1 MPSSQPVVA
10 DANILISLLIAKGS
24 KQELFFSEHV
34 TPHSPELVLFEIGKH
49 WKRISEGSGVP
60 EDELKL
66 AFSGI
71 RKQLITLPLPEIKQ
85 WLREAERIS
94 PDKDDTE
101 YFALALKLN
110 CPIWSEDKLL
120 KKQSRVEVL
129 NTPELLAELGLK

>member
-1 MPSSQPVVA
+1 MPSSQPVVV

-34 TPHSPELVLFEIGKH
+34 TLHSPELVLFEIGKY

-66 AFSGI
+66 AFSGV
-71 RKQLITLPLPEIKQ
+71 REQLITLPLSEIKP
-85 WLREAERIS
+85 WLKEAERIS

-120 KKQSRVEVL
+120 KKQSKVKAL